1 MRRNASTS
9 NCIMRN
15 KFGFTS
21 TKGLSQVPANQQL
34 QTYTEHYGGKWV
46 GKKRYFLNM
55 PIYTYKSLGSVGHIM
70 VCKPTKLSTD
80 TTAIKF
86 TVAEPLWSTLYEK
99 RCELENFS
107 GSVIMM
113 PLRHFRKTFLD
124 EAFIQNAKSFWRT
137 LPTPTFPLSF
147 TVGDG
152 SHCVTSRSPVLS
164 CLSRSS
170 TPICTGL
177 IGQYLFSSLVFEV
190 CAFPSHRSLLR
201 MCFGSLG

>member
-70 VCKPTKLSTD
+70 VGKPTKLSTD
-80 TTAIKF
+80 TTTMEF
-86 TVAEPLWSTLYEK
+86 TIAEPPQSTLYKK
-99 RCELENFS
+99 RHEFEVYCRWHGLRVPRHAQLSYLEMN
-107 GSVIMM
+107 
-113 PLRHFRKTFLD
+113 
-124 EAFIQNAKSFWRT
+124 
-137 LPTPTFPLSF
+137 LPTYLLVLNKRTINCK
-147 TVGDG
+147 GD
-152 SHCVTSRSPVLS
+152 
-164 CLSRSS
+164 
-170 TPICTGL
+170 
-177 IGQYLFSSLVFEV
+177 
-190 CAFPSHRSLLR
+190 
-201 MCFGSLG
+201 